1 MENIEEIIE
10 INEINKEES
19 GTDEAGFIVPEL
31 LLDKKFAINIK
42 HIFLTVIL
50 TLVCAGVIFFVADC
64 FPGVGSEIFVW
75 SDGAQGTGNFE
86 WRKVLAGESTEYT
99 FATGMG
105 SERTSPYIVD
115 PVAALINLATDD
127 INLTSFIWVIIK
139 CSLAAASFNAFIQY
153 FLRKKDTI
161 LVALSVVYA
170 ISGYFL
176 GFYMVHEYLNVTY
189 FFPLIM
195 ICVLRFVRTG
205 KWFLL
210 SLAYG
215 FSFFSFFYSSYI
227 SGVFSFICFCGLLFF
242 RYGKDIR
249 KILKTGS
256 IYVLSV
262 IAGMFIAACRLLP
275 TVMTILRNDA
285 INEEARNF
293 ELITP
298 WDFFSNFF
306 IGQYQSFDNP
316 YPMVYCGLLPLFLCI
331 YFFFDKDV
339 AKKVRLFAA
348 GVLVFLLVCTFFK
361 PFYRL
366 IHFGAEPNSFAF
378 RFSFVYTFY
387 VCVLA
392 GYELQAKDRRR
403 GLLIISM
410 AFIMTYLATLLWR
423 DSHYAE
429 DANGMSLKKLLIQ
442 SVFTAFWA
450 GIIWV
455 SSTKWKQKMVWL
467 IFAAMILECVVNGA
481 LVETGKGRAP
491 LMYADVYDMWVTKG
505 KESSRIIKER
515 AKEDGALFYRVDE
528 LNAPTFNQGA
538 KFGYNTISTFDNLT
552 KQSVRLTLQN
562 LGYAGSARVL
572 FGHGGTEFTRMIF
585 DVRYNI
591 SILYKPDEDPE
602 NYLIEKYDEPLS
614 VGFMVSDY
622 INSYK
627 GESENAFEN
636 NNELASM
643 MLGRDCFV
651 FDAMGD
657 IDPDAQIEFEDD
669 GIEAHRVDDNFILVR
684 SSALDKAK
692 VGGQLSEEE
701 KAEGEKAR
709 LILYFPDE
717 KEKMYAYLSK
727 DRNNISV
734 YDPTWPVVYS
744 EGGSQTMLNF
754 CPYLSMPY
762 IIELGKNE
770 EGKVNVV
777 IYKNFK
783 AETADYFTF
792 KDIYS
797 YCLNEDALKEF
808 YEEMAPGNMTVTE
821 AHENM
826 IVGKVTAT
834 EEKPVLFT
842 SVPYSIYWK
851 AYVDGEKAEITPVMG
866 DAFISLRLTPGE
878 HEVKLYYHN
887 PVFPV
892 SIIISASTLV
902 LLAVIYMILKRKK
915 TSQNA

>member
-1 MENIEEIIE
+1 MDNHEEKSGINEEICGAVE
-10 INEINKEES
+10 K
-19 GTDEAGFIVPEL
+19 AFKVPEL
-31 LLDKKFAINIK
+31 LLDKAFKLNLK
-42 HIFLTVIL
+42 HILLSAFLAI
-50 TLVCAGVIFFVADC
+50 VCAMMIFFAADC
-64 FPGVGSEIFVW
+64 FPGVGGGIFIW
-75 SDGAQGTGNFE
+75 SDGAQGMGNLE
-86 WRKVLAGESTEYT
+86 WRKFLEGESNEYT
-99 FATGMG
+99 FTVGMG
-105 SERTSPYIVD
+105 NERPSPYLVD
-115 PVAALINLATDD
+115 PVAALINIATDD
-127 INLTSFIWVIIK
+127 INLTYFIWVLIK

-153 FLRKKDTI
+153 FLRKRDAI

-170 ISGYFL
+170 ISGYFF
-176 GFYMVHEYLNVTY
+176 GFYMVHEYLSVTY

-210 SLAYG
+210 SLSYG

-242 RYGKDIR
+242 RYGKDVRRI
-249 KILKTGS
+249 IKTGT
-256 IYVLSV
+256 IYALSV
-262 IAGMFIAACRLLP
+262 VIGMFIAACRLLP
-275 TVMTILRNDA
+275 TVMTILRNNA
-285 INEEARNF
+285 INEEAHNF

-298 WDFFSNFF
+298 WDFFANFL
-306 IGQYQSFDNP
+306 IGQYQTFDNP
-316 YPMVYCGLLPLFLCI
+316 YPMVYSGLLPLFLCI

-339 AKKVRLFAA
+339 TKKVRLFAG
-348 GVLVFLLVCTFFK
+348 GVLLFLLACTFFR

-366 IHFGAEPNSFAF
+366 IQFGAEPNSFAF
-378 RFSFVYTFY
+378 RFSFAYTFY

-392 GYELQAKDRRR
+392 GYELRARDRRR

-410 AFIMTYLATLLWR
+410 TFIMTYLFTMLWR
-423 DSHYAE
+423 DGHYGE
-429 DANGMSLKKLLIQ
+429 ESNGMSLTKLLIQ
-442 SVFTAFWA
+442 IGFTVFW
-450 GIIWV
+450 GIIIWI
-455 SSTKWKQKMVWL
+455 SSIKWKQKMVWL
-467 IFAAMILECVVNGA
+467 VFAAMIFECIVNGVQ
-481 LVETGKGRAP
+481 VEKHKGKAP
-491 LMYADVYDMWVTKG
+491 FMYADIYDMWAIKG
-505 KESSRIIKER
+505 KESSKIIKER
-515 AKEDGALFYRVDE
+515 AKEDGVLFYRVDE
-528 LNAPTFNQGA
+528 LNAPTFNQGG
-538 KFGYNTISTFDNLT
+538 KFGYNTISTFDNIT
-552 KQSVRLTLQN
+552 KQSVRLALQN

-572 FGHGGTEFTRMIF
+572 FGYGGTEFTRMIF

-591 SILYKPDEDPE
+591 NALYKPDQDPE
-602 NYLIEKYDEPLS
+602 DYLIEKYDEPLS

-627 GESENAFEN
+627 GDSENAFEN

-651 FDAMGD
+651 FKSLYE

-669 GIEAHRVDDNFILVR
+669 GIEAHRTEDSFVLVR
-684 SSALDKAK
+684 SSALNSDDPERR
-692 VGGQLSEEE
+692 LSEEE
-701 KAEGEKAR
+701 GADGEKAR
-709 LILYFPDE
+709 LILYFPE
-717 KEKMYAYLSK
+717 ENEEMYAYLSK
-727 DRNNISV
+727 DRDNPSV

-744 EGGSQTMLNF
+744 KGGSQTMLNF
-754 CPYLSMPY
+754 APYLSMPY
-762 IIELGKNE
+762 IMKLGKNE
-770 EGKVNVV
+770 DGKVNVV
-777 IYKNFK
+777 ISKNFK
-783 AETADYFTF
+783 AGIADYFIF
-792 KDIYS
+792 KDIYV
-797 YCLNEDALKEF
+797 YCLNKDMLKEF

-842 SVPYSIYWK
+842 SVPYSIYWN
-851 AYVDGEKAEITPVMG
+851 AYVDGERAEITPVMG